1 MSQAKTLIA
10 LGIAVVLVPF
20 LGFPTSW
27 KNVIFAVLG
36 VAVVFFAFR
45 VLHQLR
51 PEADGH
57 MPTSYE
63 QSALPLDAV
72 VTQE

>member
-1 MSQAKTLIA
+1 MSHAKTLIA
-10 LGIAVVLVPF
+10 LGIAVALVPF

-36 VAVVFFAFR
+36 VAIVFFAFR
-45 VLHQLR
+45 VLSQLQQDV
-51 PEADGH
+51 EEH
-57 MPTSYE
+57 IPTSYE

-72 VTQE
+72 ATQE